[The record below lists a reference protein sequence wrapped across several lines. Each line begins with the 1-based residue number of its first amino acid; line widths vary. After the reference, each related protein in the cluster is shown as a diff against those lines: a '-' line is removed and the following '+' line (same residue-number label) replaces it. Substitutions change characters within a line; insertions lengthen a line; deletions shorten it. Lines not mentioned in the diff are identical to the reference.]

1 MKWALTPAF
10 LLILCLAACN
20 QDPTSLRPLD
30 LNPYGIPMIIQ
41 APDSTLVLEKDYKF
55 MRDITIRKA
64 PNFDIQ
70 VFELISTTAD
80 AAGEKFHQLES
91 VKQDPF
97 FKEIIKEDDYGFIFS
112 KHLDSLTVD
121 YDFRLIKLFGEKELI
136 FQTGL
141 AGSFNLE
148 QVKRMYKAIK

>member
-1 MKWALTPAF
+1 MKWALTPTC
-10 LLILCLAACN
+10 LLLLCLPACD
-20 QDPTSLRPLD
+20 QDSGALKPLD
-30 LNPYGIPMIIQ
+30 LNPYGIPMIIL
-41 APDSTLVLEKDYKF
+41 APDSTTVLEKDYKF

-64 PNFDIQ
+64 PDFDIQ

-91 VKQDPF
+91 VRQDPF
-97 FKEIIKEDDYGFIFS
+97 FKEIVKEDDYGFIFS
-112 KHLDSLTVD
+112 KNLDSLTVD

-141 AGSFNLE
+141 AGSFNLK

>member
-1 MKWALTPAF
+1 
-10 LLILCLAACN
+10 
-20 QDPTSLRPLD
+20 
-30 LNPYGIPMIIQ
+30 MIIL
-41 APDSTLVLEKDYKF
+41 APDSTTVLEKDYKF

-64 PNFDIQ
+64 PDFDIQ

-91 VKQDPF
+91 VRQDPF
-97 FKEIIKEDDYGFIFS
+97 FKEIVKEDDYGFIFS
-112 KHLDSLTVD
+112 KNLDSLTVD

-141 AGSFNLE
+141 AGSFNLK

>member
-1 MKWALTPAF
+1 
-10 LLILCLAACN
+10 
-20 QDPTSLRPLD
+20 
-30 LNPYGIPMIIQ
+30 MIIL

-64 PNFDIQ
+64 PEFDIQ

-91 VKQDPF
+91 VRQDPF

-141 AGSFNLE
+141 AGSFTLE
-148 QVKRMYKAIK
+148 QVERMYKAIK

>member
-10 LLILCLAACN
+10 LLFLFLPACN
-20 QDPTSLRPLD
+20 RDPASLRPLD
-30 LNPYGIPMIIQ
+30 LNPYGIPMVIR
-41 APDSTLVLEKDYKF
+41 APDSTVVLEKNYSF

-64 PNFDIQ
+64 PDFDIQ
-70 VFELISTTAD
+70 VFELVSTTAD

-141 AGSFNLE
+141 SGSFTLDE
-148 QVKRMYKAIK
+148 VKRMYKAIK

>member
-10 LLILCLAACN
+10 LLLLLLSACH
-20 QDPTSLRPLD
+20 QDTVSLRPLD
-30 LNPYGIPMIIQ
+30 LNQYGIPMIIL
-41 APDSTLVLEKDYKF
+41 APDSAVVLEKDYKF

-64 PNFDIQ
+64 PEYDLQ
-70 VFELISTTAD
+70 VFELTSTTAD
-80 AAGEKFHQLES
+80 AAGEKFHQLAS
-91 VKQDPF
+91 VRQDPF
-97 FKEIIKEDDYGFIFS
+97 FKEIVREDDYGFIFS

-141 AGSFNLE
+141 AGSYSLE
-148 QVKRMYKAIK
+148 QVKRMYKAIN